1 MEDDPV
7 LGSRLSVLDRWSD
20 MEYLNFRGD
29 LPWLS
34 LMTFLPLL
42 GAVLAA
48 VWPEGREGRAQKWGT
63 FLLSLAPLGI
73 AIFVAVGYYTRN
85 LTEGG
90 ALASEPSQQIFDF
103 VEQLPWISVLGAEYK
118 LGVDGISL
126 PLVLL
131 TTLITP
137 LSIIAS
143 FNLRERPAYFFALI
157 LLMETSI
164 LGVFLSLNFFLFFI
178 FWEVSLI
185 PGFFLISSWGREP
198 EARRYAAFKFFVY
211 TMAGSVGMLLA
222 FEFFYLA
229 TRAAGRGT
237 FDLIEL
243 TRLAQGLPVA
253 GLQGNLSDIVYSFMQ
268 RLGVVGILGGSPN
281 FYMGALFLGTFLA
294 LAVKLAVWPFH
305 TWLPD
310 AYSEAPTSASMLIAG
325 VLTKMGAFA
334 MLRLMLP
341 IFPLQMQQ
349 AAGVLGFFAFMSI
362 IVGAWVAYNI
372 ARVPL
377 RREGKL
383 NDLKR
388 LISYLSINH
397 MGYVMLAI
405 AAAGAA
411 ANMGD
416 LNSRAI
422 AINGAVMQMFAH
434 GLSTSALFFLAGS
447 LAERTG
453 SYQLTS
459 FGGLRMIVPVMAA
472 LMGVAMFANLGLP
485 GMAGFVGEFFIFRG
499 TWATLPIW
507 TILSM
512 VGLVISALALLLMYQ
527 RIFSGPVNERLR
539 NLPDLNARE
548 WAVLTPLLALLI
560 IFGVYPLP
568 LMDLANQTALAL
580 VRFFAGA

>member
-1 MEDDPV
+1 MDA
-7 LGSRLSVLDRWSD
+7 
-20 MEYLNFRGD
+20 YLNFRAGV
-29 LPWLS
+29 PWLS
-34 LMTFLPLL
+34 LLIFLPLL

-48 VWPEGREGRAQKWGT
+48 ITPERRDGRLQKWGT
-63 FLLSLAPLGI
+63 FALSLAPLGI
-73 AIFVAVGYYTRN
+73 ALFLAATYT
-85 LTEGG
+85 GG
-90 ALASEPSQQIFDF
+90 TTDDGRQQVFDYA
-103 VEQLPWISVLGAEYK
+103 ERLPWISVLNANYQ
-118 LGVDGISL
+118 LGLDGISL

-131 TTLITP
+131 TTLMTP
-137 LSIIAS
+137 IGILAS
-143 FNLRERPAYFFALI
+143 FNVRERPRYFLALMM
-157 LLMETSI
+157 LMETAM
-164 LGVFLSLNFFLFFI
+164 LGVFFSLYFILFFI

-198 EARRYAAFKFFVY
+198 NNRRYAAFKFFVY

-229 TRAAGRGT
+229 TSAAGRGT
-237 FDLIEL
+237 FDVVEL

-253 GLQGNLSDIVYSFMQ
+253 DIQGDLSQIVYSYMQ
-268 RLGVVGILGGSPN
+268 NLGVVNVLGGSAS
-281 FYMGALFLGTFLA
+281 FYMGALFLATFVA

-310 AYSEAPTSASMLIAG
+310 AYSEAPTPASMLIAG
-325 VLTKMGAFA
+325 VLTKMGAYA

-341 IFPLQMQQ
+341 IFPEQMQQ

-362 IVGAWVAYNI
+362 IIGAWVAYNI
-372 ARVPL
+372 GRVPL

-383 NDLKR
+383 NDIKR

-405 AAAGAA
+405 SAAGALE
-411 ANMGD
+411 GD

-434 GLSTSALFFLAGS
+434 GLSTGALFFLAGS

-453 SYQLTS
+453 SYELTS
-459 FGGLRMIVPVMAA
+459 FGGLRMIVPVFAA

-499 TWATLPIW
+499 TWPALPLW

-512 VGLVISALALLLMYQ
+512 LGLVISALALLLMFQ
-527 RIFSGPVNERLR
+527 RVFSGPVNERLR
-539 NLPDLNARE
+539 HMPDITLRE
-548 WAVLTPLLALLI
+548 WSVLLPLLALLI
-560 IFGVYPLP
+560 VFGVYPLP
-568 LMDLANQTALAL
+568 LMQIANGTALAV
-580 VRFFAGA
+580 VRFFSGA

>member
-1 MEDDPV
+1 MEQ
-7 LGSRLSVLDRWSD
+7 SIN
-20 MEYLNFRGD
+20 YLNFRGGV
-29 LPWLS
+29 PWLS
-34 LMTFLPLL
+34 LLIFLPLL

-48 VWPEGREGRAQKWGT
+48 ITPEGRDGRAGAPWAKWGT

-73 AIFVAVGYYTRN
+73 AIY
-85 LTEGG
+85 
-90 ALASEPSQQIFDF
+90 LAATYQGRTVDNGLQQVYDYA
-103 VEQLPWISVLGAEYK
+103 ESLPWISVLGVTYT
-118 LGVDGISL
+118 LGLDGISL

-131 TTLITP
+131 TTLMTP
-137 LSIIAS
+137 LGILAS

-157 LLMETSI
+157 LLMETAM

-185 PGFFLISSWGREP
+185 PGFFLISTWGREN
-198 EARRYAAFKFFVY
+198 RRYAAFKFFVY
-211 TMAGSVGMLLA
+211 TMAGSVTMLLA

-229 TRAAGRGT
+229 AGT
-237 FDLIEL
+237 FDIVQL
-243 TRLAQGLPVA
+243 TRLSQGLPVQ
-253 GLQGNLSDIVYSFMQ
+253 GVQGNLSDLVFGFMQ
-268 RLGVVGILGGSPN
+268 RLGVVNILGGSPG
-281 FYMGALFLGTFLA
+281 FYMGALFLGVFVA

-341 IFPLQMQQ
+341 IFPTQMQQ
-349 AAGVLGFFAFMSI
+349 AAPVLGFFAFMSI

-372 ARVPL
+372 ARNPE
-377 RREGKL
+377 RRERKL

-388 LISYLSINH
+388 VISYLSINH

-411 ANMGD
+411 GAAGD

-422 AINGAVMQMFAH
+422 ALNGAVMQMFAH
-434 GLSTSALFFLAGS
+434 GLSTGALFFLAGI

-453 SYQLTS
+453 TYELTA
-459 FGGLRMIVPVMAA
+459 FGGLRMVVPLFAG
-472 LMGVAMFANLGLP
+472 LMGIAMFANLGLP

-499 TWATLPIW
+499 TWPTLPAL
-507 TILSM
+507 TIVSM
-512 VGLVISALALLLMYQ
+512 IGLVISALALLLMYQ

-539 NLPDLNARE
+539 ALPDINLRE
-548 WAVLTPLLALLI
+548 WSVLLPLLALLI
-560 IFGVYPLP
+560 VFGVYPLP
-568 LMDLANQTALAL
+568 LMSIANQTALAV

>member
-1 MEDDPV
+1 
-7 LGSRLSVLDRWSD
+7 
-20 MEYLNFRGD
+20 MEYLNFREG

-34 LMTFLPLL
+34 LVVFLPLI

-48 VWPEGREGRAQKWGT
+48 ITPEGEDGRSQKWGA

-73 AIFVAVGYYTRN
+73 AIFMTVAYYQRIGT
-85 LTEGG
+85 TGG
-90 ALASEPSQQIFDF
+90 FLPNEPQQQIYDF

-131 TTLITP
+131 TTLLTP
-137 LSIIAS
+137 ISILAS
-143 FNLRERPAYFFALI
+143 FNLKTRPAYFFSLI
-157 LLMETSI
+157 LLMETAI
-164 LGVFLSLNFFLFFI
+164 LGILVSLNFILFFI

-185 PGFFLISSWGREP
+185 PGFFLIGQWGRHP
-198 EARRYAAFKFFVY
+198 EQRRYAAFKFFVY
-211 TMAGSVGMLLA
+211 TMAGSVSLLLG

-237 FDLIEL
+237 FDFIEL
-243 TRLAQGLPVA
+243 TRLAQGLPVQ
-253 GLQGNLSDIVYSFMQ
+253 GLQGNLSEIVFGFLNSI
-268 RLGVVGILGGSPN
+268 GVVQIAGGSPN
-281 FYMGALFLGTFLA
+281 FYMSILFLGVFIA

-310 AYSEAPTSASMLIAG
+310 AYAEAPTAVSMLLAG
-325 VLTKMGAFA
+325 VLTKMGAYA

-341 IFPLQMQQ
+341 IFPQQMRDG
-349 AAGVLGFFAFMSI
+349 AFVLGFFAFMSI

-388 LISYLSINH
+388 VIAYLSINH
-397 MGYVMLAI
+397 MGYVFLAI

-411 ANMGD
+411 TGD

-422 AINGAVMQMFAH
+422 AINGAMMQMFAH
-434 GLSTSALFFLAGS
+434 GLSTSALFFFAGI
-447 LAERTG
+447 LYERTG
-453 SYQLTS
+453 SYELTA
-459 FGGLRMIVPVMAA
+459 FGGLRTIVPVFAA

-485 GMAGFVGEFFIFRG
+485 GLAGFVGEFFIFRG
-499 TWATLPIW
+499 AWPTLPFW
-507 TILSM
+507 TIVSM
-512 VGLVISALALLLMYQ
+512 LGLVISALALLLMYQ
-527 RIFSGPVNERLR
+527 RIFSGAVNERLR
-539 NLPDLNARE
+539 RLPDLNRRE
-548 WAVLTPLLALLI
+548 WAVLLPLIVLLI
-560 IFGVYPLP
+560 VFGVYPLP
-568 LMDLANQTALAL
+568 LMDIANQTALAV

>member
-1 MEDDPV
+1 
-7 LGSRLSVLDRWSD
+7 
-20 MEYLNFRGD
+20 MEYLNFRGGI
-29 LPWLS
+29 PWLS
-34 LMTFLPLL
+34 LLIFLPLI

-48 VWPEGREGRAQKWGT
+48 ITPEGRDGRMQKWGT
-63 FLLSLAPLGI
+63 FFLSLAPLGI
-73 AIFVAVGYYTRN
+73 AIF
-85 LTEGG
+85 LTVTFQSGSVPG
-90 ALASEPSQQIFDF
+90 EPNQQIYDYA
-103 VEQLPWISVLGAEYK
+103 ESLPWISVLGIEYR
-118 LGVDGISL
+118 LGIDGISL

-131 TTLITP
+131 TTLMTP
-137 LSIIAS
+137 IAILAS
-143 FNLRERPAYFFALI
+143 FNLRQRPAYFFALI
-157 LLMETSI
+157 LLMETAI

-185 PGFFLISSWGREP
+185 PGFFLISSWGRENG
-198 EARRYAAFKFFVY
+198 RYAAFKFFVY

-229 TRAAGRGT
+229 TGT
-237 FDLIEL
+237 FDIIEL

-253 GLQGNLSDIVYSFMQ
+253 AVQGNLADAVFAFMG
-268 RLGVVGILGGSPN
+268 RLGVNDALLNLFNVTPN
-281 FYMGALFLGTFLA
+281 FYMTVLFIGTYIA

-310 AYSEAPTSASMLIAG
+310 AYAEAPTATSMLLAG

-349 AAGVLGFFAFMSI
+349 AAILLGFFAFMSI
-362 IVGAWVAYNI
+362 IVGAWVAYNVGR
-372 ARVPL
+372 APF
-377 RREGKL
+377 RRERKL
-383 NDLKR
+383 NDIKR
-388 LISYLSINH
+388 LIAYLSINH

-411 ANMGD
+411 ANVGD
-416 LNSRAI
+416 VNSRAI

-434 GLSTSALFFLAGS
+434 GLSTGALFFLAGI

-453 SYQLTS
+453 SYDLNS
-459 FGGLRMIVPVMAA
+459 FGGLRMVVPVFAA

-485 GMAGFVGEFFIFRG
+485 GTASFIGEFFIFRG
-499 TWATLPIW
+499 TWATLPVW
-507 TILSM
+507 TIFSM
-512 VGLVISALALLLMYQ
+512 LGLVISALALLLMYQ

-539 NLPDLNARE
+539 GMPDLNLRE
-548 WAVLTPLLALLI
+548 WSVLLPLLALLI

-568 LMDLANQTALAL
+568 LMAIANETALAV
-580 VRFFAGA
+580 VRFFGGA

>member
-1 MEDDPV
+1 MEQT
-7 LGSRLSVLDRWSD
+7 
-20 MEYLNFRGD
+20 MNYLNFRGD

-34 LMTFLPLL
+34 ILIFLPLV

-48 VWPEGREGRAQKWGT
+48 VTPEGRDGRAQKWGT

-73 AIFVAVGYYTRN
+73 AIFLAATYQ
-85 LTEGG
+85 GG
-90 ALASEPSQQIFDF
+90 AVAGEPQQQIYDF
-103 VEQLPWISVLGAEYK
+103 AESLPWISVLGVTYTVG
-118 LGVDGISL
+118 LDGISL

-131 TTLITP
+131 TTLMTP
-137 LSIIAS
+137 LAILAS
-143 FNLRERPAYFFALI
+143 FNVRERPAYFFSLI
-157 LLMETSI
+157 LLMETAM
-164 LGVFLSLNFFLFFI
+164 LGVFLALNFFLFFI

-185 PGFFLISSWGREP
+185 PGFFLISSWGREN
-198 EARRYAAFKFFVY
+198 RRYAAFKFFVY

-229 TRAAGRGT
+229 TGT
-237 FDLIEL
+237 FDLVQL
-243 TRLAQGLPVA
+243 TRLAQGLPVQ
-253 GLQGNLSDIVYSFMQ
+253 GLQGNLSDLVFGFMD
-268 RLGVVGILGGSPN
+268 RLGVVDILGGSPN
-281 FYMGALFLGTFLA
+281 FYMGALFLATFVA
-294 LAVKLAVWPFH
+294 LAIKLAVWPFH

-341 IFPLQMQQ
+341 IFPAQMQQ
-349 AAGVLGFFAFMSI
+349 AAPVLGFFAFMSI
-362 IVGAWVAYNI
+362 VVGAWVAYNI
-372 ARVPL
+372 ARVPE
-377 RREGKL
+377 RREGKQ

-388 LISYLSINH
+388 VISYLSINH

-405 AAAGAA
+405 AAAGALSA
-411 ANMGD
+411 AGD
-416 LNSRAI
+416 PNTLNSRAI

-434 GLSTSALFFLAGS
+434 GLSTAALFFLAGS

-453 SYQLTS
+453 TYELTS
-459 FGGLRMIVPVMAA
+459 FGGLRMIVPVFAG
-472 LMGVAMFANLGLP
+472 LMGIAMFANLGLP

-499 TWATLPIW
+499 AWPTLPLL

-527 RIFSGPVNERLR
+527 RIFSGPINERLR
-539 NLPDLNARE
+539 GLPDINLRE
-548 WAVLTPLLALLI
+548 WAVLLPLLALLI
-560 IFGVYPLP
+560 VFGVYPLP
-568 LMDLANQTALAL
+568 LMSIANQTALAV

>member
-1 MEDDPV
+1 MD
-7 LGSRLSVLDRWSD
+7 
-20 MEYLNFRGD
+20 YLNFRDGV
-29 LPWLS
+29 PWLS
-34 LMTFLPLL
+34 LLIFLPLV
-42 GAVLAA
+42 GAVLSA
-48 VWPEGREGRAQKWGT
+48 VTPNRNDGRVQKWGT

-73 AIFVAVGYYTRN
+73 ALF
-85 LTEGG
+85 LTAQFQGG
-90 ALASEPSQQIFDF
+90 AMPNEPNQQIYDF
-103 VEQLPWISVLGAEYK
+103 AENVPWISVLGANYT
-118 LGVDGISL
+118 LGLDGISL

-131 TTLITP
+131 TTLLTPITI
-137 LSIIAS
+137 LAS
-143 FNLRERPAYFFALI
+143 FGIKERPHYFLSML
-157 LLMETSI
+157 LLMETSM
-164 LGVFLSLNFFLFFI
+164 LGVFLSLNFILFFI

-185 PGFFLISSWGREP
+185 PGFFLISQWGRSELRR
-198 EARRYAAFKFFVY
+198 EAALKFFVY

-222 FEFFYLA
+222 FEFFFLA
-229 TRAAGRGT
+229 TGT
-237 FDLIEL
+237 FDFPTL

-253 GLQGNLSDIVYSFMQ
+253 GASAPLSEQVFAFFG
-268 RLGVVGILGGSPN
+268 RLGVNDFFVSALGFNVTPG
-281 FYMGALFLGTFLA
+281 FYMGALFLATFVA

-310 AYSEAPTSASMLIAG
+310 AYSEAPTPASMLIAG

-341 IFPLQMQQ
+341 IFPDQMQQ

-362 IVGAWVAYNI
+362 IIGAWVAYNI

-377 RREGKL
+377 RREHKL
-383 NDLKR
+383 NDTKR

-411 ANMGD
+411 ASLGD
-416 LNSRAI
+416 LDSRAI
-422 AINGAVMQMFAH
+422 AINGAIVQMFAH
-434 GLSTSALFFLAGS
+434 GLSTSALFFLAWM

-453 SYQLTS
+453 SYELTA
-459 FGGLRMIVPVMAA
+459 FGGIRMVVPVIAG

-485 GMAGFVGEFFIFRG
+485 GMAGFIGEFFIFRG
-499 TWATLPIW
+499 TWATLPLW

-512 VGLVISALALLLMYQ
+512 LGLVLSALALLLMFQ
-527 RIFSGPVNERLR
+527 RIFSGPLNQRLR
-539 NLPDLNARE
+539 SLPDASGRE
-548 WAVLTPLLALLI
+548 WAVLLPLLALLI

-568 LMDLANQTALAL
+568 LMQLANETALAL

>member
-1 MEDDPV
+1 
-7 LGSRLSVLDRWSD
+7 
-20 MEYLNFRGD
+20 MEYLNFREG

-34 LMTFLPLL
+34 LLIFLPLL
-42 GAVLAA
+42 GSVLAA
-48 VWPEGREGRAQKWGT
+48 VWPEGRDGRAQKWGT
-63 FLLSLAPLGI
+63 LLLSLAPLGI
-73 AIFVAVGYYTRN
+73 AIFIAVEYYNRVVAQ
-85 LTEGG
+85 GG
-90 ALASEPSQQIFDF
+90 AVAGEPGQQIYDF
-103 VEQLPWISVLGAEYK
+103 VEVLPWISVLGAEYK
-118 LGVDGISL
+118 LGIDGISL
-126 PLVLL
+126 SLVLL
-131 TTLITP
+131 TTLLTP
-137 LSIIAS
+137 LSILAS

-185 PGFFLISSWGREP
+185 PGFFLISSWGREA
-198 EARRYAAFKFFVY
+198 ESRRYAAFKFFVY

-222 FEFFYLA
+222 FEFFFLA
-229 TRAAGRGT
+229 TRAVGRGT
-237 FDLIEL
+237 FDFVEL

-253 GLQGNLSDIVYSFMQ
+253 GLEGNLSDIVYRFMQ
-268 RLGVVGILGGSPN
+268 QLGVVNIIGGSAN
-281 FYMGALFLGTFLA
+281 FYMGALFLGTFVA

-310 AYSEAPTSASMLIAG
+310 AYAEAPTAASMMIAG
-325 VLTKMGAFA
+325 VLTKMGAYA

-341 IFPLQMQQ
+341 IFPEQMQQ

-372 ARVPL
+372 GRVPL

-411 ANMGD
+411 ANVGD

-447 LAERTG
+447 LADRTG
-453 SYQLTS
+453 SYELTA
-459 FGGLRMIVPVMAA
+459 FGGLRMIVPVFAA

-485 GMAGFVGEFFIFRG
+485 GLAGFVGEFFIFRG

-512 VGLVISALALLLMYQ
+512 LGLVISALALLLMFQ

-539 NLPDLNARE
+539 NLPDINLRE
-548 WAVLTPLLALLI
+548 WVVLVPLLGLLI
-560 IFGVYPLP
+560 VFGVYPLP
-568 LMDLANQTALAL
+568 LMTIANQTALAL

>member
-1 MEDDPV
+1 MD
-7 LGSRLSVLDRWSD
+7 
-20 MEYLNFRGD
+20 YLIFRQG

-34 LMTFLPLL
+34 LMVFLPLL

-48 VWPEGREGRAQKWGT
+48 ITPQRGDGALQKWGT
-63 FLLSLAPLGI
+63 FALSLAPLGI
-73 AIFVAVGYYTRN
+73 AIFVAVAYYGRMQAQGGY
-85 LTEGG
+85 
-90 ALASEPSQQIFDF
+90 LAAEPQQQVYDF

-131 TTLITP
+131 TTLLTP
-137 LSIIAS
+137 LAILAS
-143 FNLRERPAYFFALI
+143 WNVRQRPGIFFALL
-157 LLMETSI
+157 LLMETTI
-164 LGVFLSLNFFLFFI
+164 LGVFTALNFLLFFI

-185 PGFFLISSWGREP
+185 PGYFLISSWGRDP
-198 EARRYAAFKFFVY
+198 ERRRYAGFKFFVY
-211 TMAGSVGMLLA
+211 TMAGSVSMLLA

-229 TRAAGRGT
+229 TLSAGRGT
-237 FDLIEL
+237 FDFIEL

-253 GLQGNLSDIVYSFMQ
+253 GLQGTLSEIVSGFLNQ
-268 RLGVVGILGGSPN
+268 IGVAQILGQSDYW
-281 FYMGALFLGTFLA
+281 YMSVLFLGTFVA

-310 AYSEAPTSASMLIAG
+310 AYGEAPTGVVMLIAG
-325 VLTKMGAFA
+325 VLTKMGAYA

-341 IFPLQMQQ
+341 IFPEQMQQ
-349 AAGVLGFFAFMSI
+349 GALVLGFFAFMSI
-362 IVGAWVAYNI
+362 LVGAYVAYNI
-372 ARVPL
+372 ARNPQ
-377 RREGKL
+377 RRERKL
-383 NDLKR
+383 NDIKR
-388 LISYLSINH
+388 VIAYLSINH

-411 ANMGD
+411 VGD
-416 LNSRAI
+416 LDTRAI
-422 AINGAVMQMFAH
+422 AINGAIVQMFAH
-434 GLSTSALFFLAGS
+434 GLSTSALFFLAGA

-453 SYQLTS
+453 SYELTAY
-459 FGGLRMIVPVMAA
+459 GGLRAVIPVFAG

-499 TWATLPIW
+499 AWPTLTLW

-527 RIFSGPVNERLR
+527 RVFSGPIEPRLR
-539 NLPDLNARE
+539 SLPDINRRE
-548 WAVLTPLLALLI
+548 WAVLLPLVVLLLVI
-560 IFGVYPLP
+560 GVYPLP
-568 LMDLANQTALAL
+568 LMEIANQTALAV